1 MRATSF
7 LVGAVSRFSFGVAVV
22 IPARPAAWVIELAS
36 GCEGLTIGITH
47 APIARVTGLREQEPF
62 SPGLRFY
69 DGLARVVAAG
79 DTPFLNGRERFVGQ
93 SVLPGDAQPQRGA
106 AMNHIFEHLA
116 ERVAAAAGRPLAFA
130 LALTTIVVWGVTGPL
145 FRWSDTWQLVINTGT
160 TIVTFLMVF
169 LIQNAQNRDAS
180 AIQAKLDELIRAVG
194 HARNEFIGIE
204 HLSEAELVAIRES
217 LEHGNGD
224 EEARHRAVARLIAR
238 R

>member
-1 MRATSF
+1 
-7 LVGAVSRFSFGVAVV
+7 
-22 IPARPAAWVIELAS
+22 
-36 GCEGLTIGITH
+36 
-47 APIARVTGLREQEPF
+47 
-62 SPGLRFY
+62 
-69 DGLARVVAAG
+69 
-79 DTPFLNGRERFVGQ
+79 
-93 SVLPGDAQPQRGA
+93 
-106 AMNHIFEHLA
+106 MNHIFEHLA